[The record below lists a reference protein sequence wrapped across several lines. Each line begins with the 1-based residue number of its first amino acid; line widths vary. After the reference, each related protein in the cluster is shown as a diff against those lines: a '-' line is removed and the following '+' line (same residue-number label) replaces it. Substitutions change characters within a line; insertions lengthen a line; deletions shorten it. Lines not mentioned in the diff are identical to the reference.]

1 MAHTP
6 PLSMLLP
13 PPLSSQVVLSL
24 LHCAPAHADPLPPP
38 PQVVLSMLH
47 SRLGNRWSDIVATQ
61 CLPGRSQNYIKNKW

>member
-1 MAHTP
+1 MTP
-6 PLSMLLP
+6 PL
-13 PPLSSQVVLSL
+13 
-24 LHCAPAHADPLPPP
+24 PLPPP